1 MAVNRFGNLNV
12 FRGSWSKE
20 ASMLDTDKSLIDA
33 HIGGDKKAFGE
44 LVRRY
49 GDSVL
54 GYLVRMTGNREQA
67 EDFFQE
73 TFTRVHEKGHTFR
86 GERFKSWLFTIAT
99 RVAIDGLRRRKRQPV
114 VSLNQNAGCSDGNCD
129 GLSAVTAADC
139 PDPSDQAEIAEQ
151 KEHVR
156 RAVDELP
163 AKQRATLV
171 LAYYQ
176 QLSYPQVA
184 EVLGCSTGTVKVQMS
199 RALRTL
205 AQRLPDV
212 SGVAK

>member
-1 MAVNRFGNLNV
+1 MLN
-12 FRGSWSKE
+12 
-20 ASMLDTDKSLIDA
+20 TDKSLIDA
-33 HIGGDKKAFGE
+33 HIAGDKTAFGE

-67 EDFFQE
+67 EDYFQE
-73 TFTRVHEKGHTFR
+73 TFQRVHEKGHTFR

-99 RVAIDGLRRRKRQPV
+99 RVAIDGLRKRKRKREPV
-114 VSLNQNAGCSDGNCD
+114 VSLNQSVGCGEGKCD
-129 GLSAVTAADC
+129 ELGSVAAAQC
-139 PDPSDQAEIAEQ
+139 CDPSQEAEISEQ
-151 KEHVR
+151 KEQVR
-156 RAVDELP
+156 SAIEELP
-163 AKQRATLV
+163 RKQRATLV

-176 QLSYPQVA
+176 QLSYPEVA
-184 EVLGCSTGTVKVQMS
+184 AVLGCSTGTVKVQMS

-205 AQRLPDV
+205 SQRLPDV